1 MASPALTIAKKE
13 YRDSMRSAL
22 FIALAGFMVLLTAVS
37 ILVASFNFQTE
48 VAQYNAALAQLTTA
62 QREGAV
68 IPPPAYYP
76 LLMLRGTI
84 EYLEIIGAV
93 LAIVLG
99 YLSIAKEKGTNT
111 SRLLLTRP
119 ISRTALAGGKILGVS
134 LLILTLLAL
143 LFGGIVLSI
152 TAIGHVAFSSTEL
165 LKLILS
171 FVYTYFY
178 LLFFFC
184 FSAALTLFFKDL
196 PRALLL
202 SFALWLVFVLI
213 IPQIGDTMDPDNQV
227 PGGFFASMHTTQDQ
241 QSAIIAQF
249 QRYENFR
256 NALEV
261 SSIEKHYERLVF
273 ATLGIKGMYN
283 DKPIGFILSDK
294 WPDLALLLLFYA
306 AGVGAA
312 FLFTSNKRI
321 MASSP

>member
-1 MASPALTIAKKE
+1 MTSPTLTIAQKE
-13 YRDSMRSAL
+13 YRDSARSAL
-22 FIALAGFMVLLTAVS
+22 FITLAGFMVLLTAVS
-37 ILVASFNFQTE
+37 ILVASFNFQAE
-48 VAQYNAALAQLTTA
+48 VAQYNAALFRLTSA
-62 QREGAV
+62 QRAGAV
-68 IPPPAYYP
+68 IPPPSYYP

-99 YLSIAKEKGTNT
+99 YLAVAKEKGTNT

-119 ISRTALAGGKILGVS
+119 VSRVALVGGKILGAS

-143 LFGGIVLSI
+143 LEGFIALSI
-152 TAIGHVAFSSTEL
+152 TAIGHVAFSSVEL
-165 LKLILS
+165 LKLTLS
-171 FVYTYFY
+171 FAYTYFY

-227 PGGFFASMHTTQDQ
+227 PGGFFAGMHTTQDQ

-249 QRYENFR
+249 QNYENFR

-283 DKPIGFILSDK
+283 DKSLGYIMGDK
-294 WPDLALLLLFYA
+294 WPDLALLLIFYA

-312 FLFTSNKRI
+312 FLFASNKRI

>member
-1 MASPALTIAKKE
+1 MTSPTLTIARKE
-13 YRDSMRSAL
+13 YKDSARNAL
-22 FIALAGFMVLLTAVS
+22 FITLAGFMVALTAVS
-37 ILVASFNFQTE
+37 ILVASFNFQAE
-48 VAQYNAALAQLTTA
+48 VAQYNAALSELTA
-62 QREGAV
+62 VERAGAV
-68 IPPPAYYP
+68 IPAPSYYP

-99 YLSIAKEKGTNT
+99 YFAFAKEKGSNT

-119 ISRTALAGGKILGVS
+119 VSLVALVGGKILGTS

-143 LFGGIVLSI
+143 LEGFIVLSI

-165 LKLILS
+165 LKLTLS
-171 FVYTYFY
+171 FAYTYLY

-241 QSAIIAQF
+241 QSAVIARF
-249 QRYENFR
+249 RKYENFR

-273 ATLGIKGMYN
+273 ATLGIKGIYN
-283 DKPIGFILSDK
+283 DKPLGYIMGDK
-294 WPDLALLLLFYA
+294 WPDLALLLVFYA

-312 FLFTSNKRI
+312 FLFAGNKRI

>member
-13 YRDSMRSAL
+13 YRDSMRNAL
-22 FIALAGFMVLLTAVS
+22 FITLAGFMVLLTTVS
-37 ILVASFNFQTE
+37 ILVASFNFQAE
-48 VAQYNAALAQLTTA
+48 VMQYNAALAQLTAA
-62 QREGAV
+62 QRAGAV
-68 IPPPAYYP
+68 IPPPSYYP

-119 ISRTALAGGKILGVS
+119 ISRSALVGGKILGVS

-184 FSAALTLFFKDL
+184 FSAALTLFFKDS

-294 WPDLALLLLFYA
+294 WPDLALLLVFYA